1 MLATRAFLIFALA
14 VGDVQYTKKARV
26 ASNKPRHNTR
36 QLVFVIV
43 GIIIVR
49 IVVMACS
56 CDDKTQPVTQSVCTR
71 PT

>member
-1 MLATRAFLIFALA
+1 MLATQAFLIFALA
-14 VGDVQYTKKARV
+14 VGDVQYTKKTRV
-26 ASNKPRHNTR
+26 ARNKPRHNTR

-56 CDDKTQPVTQSVCTR
+56 CDDKTQPVTQLVCTK